1 MSALDG
7 LIRKVRALRRSGDG
21 GAALEFALVI
31 PAFIAL
37 TVGAMFTANLVFTV
51 SSMHYATEA
60 AARCASIQTTVC
72 TSSSVIQSYATT
84 HYAGPSVSPSF
95 VYSTAGCGHT
105 VTGTVTYSLDLGSRT
120 MSVPVSTASCH
131 PRSAAATL
139 LRRHRSQGL
148 VRFAG
153 RAKFRSRSPKRPA
166 IPKHR

>member
-31 PAFIAL
+31 PAFIA
-37 TVGAMFTANLVFTV
+37 AADHRHYPNLVFTV
-51 SSMHYATEA
+51 SSMHYATKPLRA
-60 AARCASIQTTVC
+60 LRLDRTADA

-95 VYSTAGCGHT
+95 AYSTAGCGHT

-120 MSVPVSTASCH
+120 MSVPVSTASCY
-131 PRSAAATL
+131 P
-139 LRRHRSQGL
+139 
-148 VRFAG
+148 
-153 RAKFRSRSPKRPA
+153 
-166 IPKHR
+166 